1 MKRLKRRRDPNF
13 WKNLGIL
20 AHQDC
25 AHTPTW
31 RMERPD
37 GLVYCGTCRAN
48 GLIELPPL
56 RVQA

>member
-13 WKNLGIL
+13 WKKLGIL

-25 AHTPTW
+25 AHPVTW

-37 GLVYCGTCRAN
+37 GLVYCGTCHAN
-48 GLIELPPL
+48 RLIELPPL